1 MKSEREIGR
10 YGLFLCSTA
19 LTILLVMG
27 ISTRAVGGDEKTS
40 TTVIWDTTSPFGDSV
55 DLQSVRTPQENRTS
69 WKIVPTNPF
78 MLERDPAAA
87 ASDPGYYGREYAF
100 GGDAV
105 VENEH
110 LIAVFHSKKGNVVI
124 YSKAD
129 TNHGKVEFV
138 PLELKGSP
146 ARITRCLILQNTG
159 QDAALQ
165 VTFSDQ
171 GKNLSAVF
179 TFDRT
184 GIVDIQPGDD
194 MKGVSLISS
203 IEYGIVPSFIGDDLI
218 FNPSDYASANTLC
231 VPAENFFV
239 GLLAGQN
246 DMLVVTWPKGGQQM
260 KLMLGDNQQKPR
272 LVESVDFENDGK
284 NLCLA
289 VLSAPGIWHKEE
301 LKPSYLEKNVT
312 IDWKRPFH
320 AKWVTQLPEDQ
331 VQTTYTFKESE
342 SNIWRGVI
350 GHYTWPVWFSSDKA
364 SYRLSK
370 KIPPKGESIIYF
382 LESKDTPDSVL
393 TPVDIMKETLGRHM
407 ADAILDVPGRKLRT
421 HHRRGAEGVRRA
433 CTCGCT
439 EAIQAVF
446 DAGQE
451 VQRKEYV
458 EGAVDDMVFFVTKH
472 MGRIGEYQA
481 FARDI
486 MEFLNQT
493 QKSAGDL
500 KPYLDK
506 MEEVVRE
513 IPREY
518 QNKLEVIMNLEYA
531 GELARQ
537 TKALTLKKE
546 PGNLKAYE
554 DLSMKWRRMGGAQ
567 DDLVAQCHRITRKL
581 FQEAGYGCTDSSK
594 AVEIAEQIR
603 ARCRE
608 CLRNSDGYE
617 IWPDY

>member
-1 MKSEREIGR
+1 
-10 YGLFLCSTA
+10 LFLCNMA
-19 LTILLVMG
+19 FILLLASNTG
-27 ISTRAVGGDEKTS
+27 ISAAGIEAKT
-40 TTVIWDTTSPFGDSV
+40 TNTLIWDTMSPFGGSV

-69 WKIVPTNPF
+69 WKVVPTDLF
-78 MLERDPAAA
+78 TLERDPAAA

-100 GGDAV
+100 SGDAV

-110 LIAVFHSKKGNVVI
+110 LAVVFHSEKGSVVI

-129 TNHGKVEFV
+129 TKSERLEFV
-138 PLELKGSP
+138 PLELKDRP

-165 VTFSDQ
+165 VTFSGQ
-171 GKNLSAVF
+171 GKNLSAIF

-184 GIVDIQPGDD
+184 GIVDVQPGQD

-218 FNPSDYASANTLC
+218 FNPEHYASTNTLC

-246 DMLVVTWPKGGQQM
+246 DMLVVTWPKGSQQM

-272 LVESVDFENDGK
+272 LIESIDFENDSK

-289 VLSAPGIWHKEE
+289 VLSAPGIWHKED
-301 LKPSYLEKNVT
+301 LKPSYLEKNIT

-320 AKWVTQLPEDQ
+320 AKWVTQLSEGQ
-331 VQTTYTFKESE
+331 AQTTYTFKESE

-350 GHYTWPVWFSSDKA
+350 GHYTWPVWFSSDNA

-382 LESKDTPDSVL
+382 LESKDTPGSVL
-393 TPVDIMKETLGRHM
+393 TPVDIMKETLGRQM

-458 EGAVDDMVFFVTKH
+458 EGAVDDMVFFVTQH

-481 FARDI
+481 FARD
-486 MEFLNQT
+486 MTEFLNQAR
-493 QKSAGDL
+493 KSAADL

-506 MEEVVRE
+506 MEEVVQE
-513 IPREY
+513 IPQEY
-518 QNKLEVIMNLEYA
+518 QNKQEVIMSLKYA

-537 TKALTLKKE
+537 TKALALKKE

-581 FQEAGYGCTDSSK
+581 FQEAGYGCTDSPK
-594 AVEIAEQIR
+594 AVQVAEQIR
-603 ARCRE
+603 TRCRK